1 MIRRLVA
8 FDTTSAKSNLALI
21 EFVAGYLSDLGVQT
35 ETVPNDTG
43 TKANLIATLG
53 GKATQ
58 GGVILSGH
66 TDVVPVDG
74 QTWATDP
81 FQAVEKNGRLYGRGT
96 ADMKSFLGVA
106 LALVPE
112 FLTRPL
118 AIPVHLA
125 LSYDEEVGCLG
136 APRLVEQLAAA
147 KTAASIVIVGEPTS
161 MRVVTAHKGIR
172 AFRTTVTGVEAH
184 SSAPDDGANAILH
197 GAKLIGFLRG
207 LARELRNAENTDADF
222 GTPFSTINVGR
233 IEGGTAINIIPKS
246 CTFLWEYRALPGTD
260 EDEILNRFNAFTRDE
275 WLPAMDADAKKLE
288 ISTEPVAHVPAFQAE
303 PDSPAISLAL
313 DLAGTNDTA
322 KVSYGSE
329 AGIFQSGGFSAVLC
343 GPGDIADAHIPDES
357 IAISQIDACAA
368 FVRRLIDRVCVP

>member
-1 MIRRLVA
+1 VSDPLNPIDMIRRLVA

-21 EFVAGYLSDLGVQT
+21 DFVARYLSRLGVRT
-35 ETVPNDTG
+35 EIVTNDTG

-112 FLTRPL
+112 FLARPL

-136 APRLVEQLAAA
+136 APRLVEQLITAQ
-147 KTAASIVIVGEPTS
+147 TAASIVIVGEPTS
-161 MRVVTAHKGIR
+161 MRVVTAHKGVR
-172 AFRTTVTGVEAH
+172 AFRTTVTGAEAH
-184 SSAPDDGANAILH
+184 SSAPDDGASAILH

-207 LARELRNAENTDADF
+207 LARELRNTENNDPDF
-222 GTPFSTINVGR
+222 STPFSTINVGR
-233 IEGGTAINIIPKS
+233 IEGGTAINIIPRS
-246 CTFLWEYRALPGTD
+246 CTFLWEYRTLPGTD
-260 EDEILNRFNAFTRDE
+260 EDKILNRFNAFTRDE

-288 ISTEPVAHVPAFQAE
+288 VNTESVAHVP
-303 PDSPAISLAL
+303 
-313 DLAGTNDTA
+313 A

-343 GPGDIADAHIPDES
+343 GPGDIADAHISDES
-357 IAISQIDACAA
+357 ISISQINACTA